1 MLLHQPA
8 KLKQFMEPGHP
19 ALLKQEDS
27 CKAQLD
33 EPAWQP
39 GVSLQ
44 LGRGEEHQFPQP
56 YSQVGGITVVVVQTE
71 LVVVV
76 DVVVLVLVVDE
87 VVEVV
92 EVVVQVVEEVVVLV
106 DEVVLHVVVVV
117 ELDTGGT

>member
-19 ALLKQEDS
+19 ALVKQEDS

-33 EPAWQP
+33 EPALQP

-71 LVVVV
+71 LVV

-92 EVVVQVVEEVVVLV
+92 EVVVQGVVVLV
-106 DEVVLHVVVVV
+106 VEVVLHVVVVV
-117 ELDTGGT
+117 ELGTGGGT